1 MTWGD
6 GCASLLEFHGRNRH
20 HCTGRNPSQHKATLF
35 ISWQEQTLHRE
46 SVCNGSVTLQVCV
59 RMRRSTC
66 AQDTPTI
73 RSRRHLLARRQQL
86 V

>member
-20 HCTGRNPSQHKATLF
+20 CTGRNPSQHQQLKG
-35 ISWQEQTLHRE
+35 E